1 MKVTKL
7 SERYEIS
14 EGEYKIFVTHNLHD
28 EKEYHYWE
36 IETDY
41 GNELFIFK
49 NNNSP
54 ETRAKWSAVA
64 SMIKR
69 ATKLMEGE

>member
-1 MKVTKL
+1 MKLTKI
-7 SERYEIS
+7 SERYEIT
-14 EGEYKIFVTHNLHD
+14 EGEYKIFVTHELTGERD
-28 EKEYHYWE
+28 LWE
-36 IETDY
+36 ISNYSNNDDFCF
-41 GNELFIFK
+41 L

-69 ATKLMEGE
+69 ATRLMEGQ